1 MRVIFS
7 RKKQEKFWRKTRMF
21 KNKLFIKSLLCL
33 MCLCGS
39 AIAQETTG
47 GIEGTVKDSAGAVV
61 PNVTV
66 TITSATSATSGTTTT
81 GTSTGFRRTI
91 TTNDDG
97 FFRVLQVPP
106 GTYDVITNPTAGFAE
121 ARYENV
127 TVAIGRNTQLDI
139 TINPGTN
146 VTTVD
151 VNSAEAP
158 PVDTTSSAIQT
169 SINAQ
174 KIELLP
180 KGTGF
185 SGLLRTVPGARP
197 ESRSGGFSV
206 DGASGG
212 ENVFVI
218 DGQEVT
224 NFRTGTLNEA
234 YNIPT
239 QLVQEVQVKSSG
251 FEAQYGGATG
261 GVVSVVTRGG
271 NNDFHGELGIQLEI
285 PEFKGNPRP
294 DLYRFTSGTVAANT
308 YVQTAELIPAPK
320 TRGVDEYYT
329 ANLSGPIIKN
339 RLWFYTSYSPQVFNT
354 EVDTPYFT
362 SAPAATRTF
371 ITTERYSRKTKYE
384 YAFARLDAN
393 PFNNLR
399 LTGTFLWNPVKQQGA
414 IPSTITFSNT
424 GLPVNNYGGSIG
436 TLSGNQYASR
446 QGGFQPSNVFT
457 VAGVYTPRSNV
468 VVEGRYGRGYL
479 NEKLGNYFVPSQ
491 IGLTCGTAP
500 ASFGCVS
507 TGNNTITT
515 KDISIRES
523 YDFNATYIFNA
534 GGRHELKGGYQ
545 RYKTFN
551 DVQSG
556 NTATGSITFT
566 WTGNLSGFGIT
577 PTPGAI
583 GYGVLA
589 RNGVFGQGTSL
600 SQGIFIQDKYQPFQ
614 RLTLNFGIRTE
625 KEDLPSFNGI
635 ASALNFNW
643 GDKIAPRLG
652 FALDVFGD
660 GKTKAFGSYGRFFDR
675 VKFAL
680 TRDVLGGTVNLRDY
694 FEVFPGDTVAKFNIN
709 SIVGGFTDTS
719 VCPTTGF
726 ITAGALSRCQQNT
739 FAISPVAPGTK
750 PFQQTEF
757 TVGMERQLS
766 QDYLLRIRY
775 TLKNLDETI
784 EDMSVLPITGSTINL
799 TGNPG
804 GARIRELLAQE
815 GYPKVAEPQRRYD
828 GLEFVVEKRLSNNW
842 YFNANYT
849 YSRLYGNYSGLVS
862 SDEPHLYGLGG
873 ARFAPN
879 SSRAFDVPLVGF
891 TVYGEPDNGR
901 LPTDRPHVF
910 NIYGAYIFDWKGSRT
925 NSTEISGFQ
934 TATSGTPNTTYIF
947 SSSAQTPQIL
957 YRRGDL
963 GRNPVFSQTDLAV
976 THRYKFGSDNRFTM
990 AFDVNVSNLF
1000 NQDTVTSIW
1009 SQLNIGQVY
1018 GSALGITNRQFNIGY
1033 QNGTLLPAIQSFIN
1047 ASPDRQ
1053 EKRYGQP
1060 LTFQGP
1066 RGVRFGFRL
1075 LF

>member
-1 MRVIFS
+1 M
-7 RKKQEKFWRKTRMF
+7 KKNLMLI
-21 KNKLFIKSLLCL
+21 KLLLSFVFCL
-33 MCLCGS
+33 S
-39 AIAQETTG
+39 ATAFGQETTG
-47 GIEGTVKDSAGAVV
+47 GIEGYVKDPAGAVV
-61 PNVTV
+61 PSVTV
-66 TITSATSATSGTTTT
+66 TVMSARDNSSGTTTT
-81 GTSTGFRRTI
+81 GTATGFRRTI
-91 TTNDDG
+91 SSNDDG

-106 GTYDVITNPTAGFAE
+106 GNYDVVTSPSAGFAE

-127 TVAIGRNTQLDI
+127 TVAIGRNTQLEI
-139 TINPGTN
+139 TANPGTS

-151 VNSAEAP
+151 VNSSDAP

-169 SINAQ
+169 TINAQ

-180 KGTGF
+180 RGTGF
-185 SGLLRTVPGARP
+185 AGLLRTVPGARP

-224 NFRTGTLNEA
+224 NFRTGTLNET

-239 QLVQEVQVKSSG
+239 QLVQEIQVKSSG

-271 NNDFHGELGIQLEI
+271 NNDLHGEFGIQFE
-285 PEFKGNPRP
+285 PSKFRGNPRP
-294 DLYRFTSGTVAANT
+294 GLNRFTSGTVAANT
-308 YVQTAELIPAPK
+308 YVQTAELIAPPK
-320 TRGVDEYYT
+320 LGGTDVFYT
-329 ANLSGPIIKN
+329 ANLTGPIIKD
-339 RLWFYTSYSPQVFNT
+339 RLWFYTSYSPQVIST
-354 EVDTPYFT
+354 DVDALYYTN
-362 SAPAATRTF
+362 APAATRTF
-371 ITTERYSRKTKYE
+371 ITSERYSRTTRYE

-399 LTGTFLWNPVKQQGA
+399 LTGTFLWNPQIQQGS
-414 IPSTITFSNT
+414 IPDIISFGT
-424 GLPVNNYGGSIG
+424 GLPTNNYGGTIG
-436 TLSGNQYASR
+436 TLRGNQYAAL
-446 QGGFQPSNVFT
+446 QGGRQTSNVVS
-457 VAGVYTPRSNV
+457 VAGVYTPRSNI

-491 IGLTCGTAP
+491 IGLTCGSGAP
-500 ASFGCVS
+500 ASFGCTN
-507 TGNNTITT
+507 TGGNSVTT
-515 KDISIRES
+515 KDISVRET
-523 YDFNATYIFNA
+523 YDFNGTYIFNA

-545 RYKTFN
+545 RINTFN

-556 NTATGSITFT
+556 NTALGSFTFT
-566 WTGNLSGFGIT
+566 WTGNLSSFGIT

-583 GYGVLA
+583 GYGILA

-600 SQGIFIQDKYQPFQ
+600 SQGIFIQDKYQPFR
-614 RLTLNFGIRTE
+614 RLTLNLGFRSE

-635 ASALNFNW
+635 ASPLNFDWN
-643 GDKIAPRLG
+643 DKIAPRLG

-694 FEVFPGDTVAKFNIN
+694 FEIFPGDTVTKFNIN
-709 SIVGGFTDTS
+709 TVVGDFNGTSI
-719 VCPTTGF
+719 CQPTGF
-726 ITAGALSRCQQNT
+726 IATGALSRCQQNQ
-739 FAISPVAPGTK
+739 FQVAPVDPDTK

-766 QDYLLRIRY
+766 QNYLLRVRY
-775 TLKNLDETI
+775 TLKNLDETV
-784 EDMSVLPITGSTINL
+784 EDMQVLPKTGSTISL

-804 GARIRELLAQE
+804 KGRVLELLQQE
-815 GYPKVAEPQRRYD
+815 GYPKAAEAQRRYD

-879 SSRAFDVPLVGF
+879 TSRAFDVPLVGF
-891 TVYGEPDNGR
+891 TVNGEPDNGR

-947 SSSAQTPQIL
+947 SSSASTPQIL
-957 YRRGDL
+957 YGRGDL

-976 THRYKFGSDNRFTM
+976 THRYRFGRDNRFTM
-990 AFDVNVSNLF
+990 AFDVNVSNLLD
-1000 NQDTVTSIW
+1000 QDTVTSVW

-1018 GSALGITNRQFNIGY
+1018 GGALGITNREFNIGY
-1033 QNGTLLPAIQSFIN
+1033 QNGTLLPAILSFIN

-1053 EKRYGQP
+1053 EKRYKQP

-1066 RGVRFGFRL
+1066 RTVRFGFRL